1 MIVIAGVGTYYYYQK
16 IFKHK
21 LNELRKKEEQYELA
35 KSTEAILFKDVKVRL
50 LLKSKLK
57 NFIEKDF
64 RKLVDKYP
72 VILLTPPEF
81 ISKSDE
87 KYYIAHRYRIK
98 MRAKYHDFGKL
109 LSELLKKYEFAE
121 IEKLRMRYS
130 NSKNYPVDIE
140 FVLICY
146 TTKS

>member
-1 MIVIAGVGTYYYYQK
+1 MRWFLVIVIAGVGTYYYYQK

-87 KYYIAHRYRIK
+87 KYYIVHRYRI
-98 MRAKYHDFGKL
+98 
-109 LSELLKKYEFAE
+109 
-121 IEKLRMRYS
+121 
-130 NSKNYPVDIE
+130 
-140 FVLICY
+140 
-146 TTKS
+146 